1 MNNPR
6 PKAHPAR
13 EAQIKNRL
21 GQTHRRLT
29 DIASIERNASLVG
42 GYGSKG
48 EFDPERQRLIE
59 ETDRLLDE
67 LAAVG
72 GTLPFEP
79 RGNTRIPP

>member
-1 MNNPR
+1 MTTNISQSKPV
-6 PKAHPAR
+6 R
-13 EAQIKNRL
+13 EAQINNRL
-21 GQTHRRLT
+21 GQIHRRLG
-29 DIASIERNASLVG
+29 DISAIEAKAVLVG

-67 LAAVG
+67 LAAIG

-79 RGNTRIPP
+79 KP